1 MNNARGRAMALRRK
15 VFLLCGILLFVLA
28 CNGPMSP
35 ASPAAFDVT
44 IAAPA
49 TPPAATPQP
58 LTAQQAV
65 LLQALQ
71 VVNALKNQDMPQL
84 ATLAHPIQG
93 VRFSPYAYVQ
103 NADLAFMPEQLAGLL
118 ADPTIYEW
126 GAYDGSGE
134 PIRLSFV
141 DYFRAF
147 VFDHDY
153 TAAEAISLNAR
164 LGYGNSIDN
173 SHEIYPGAMVVEFHF
188 SGFNPDFQGMDW
200 ASLRLVFQEF
210 EGRWVLVGV
219 IHDQWTI

>member
-35 ASPAAFDVT
+35 APS
-44 IAAPA
+44 AAPA
-49 TPPAATPQP
+49 PPAATPQS
-58 LTAQQAV
+58 LTAQQAT
-65 LLQALQ
+65 LLQAIQ
-71 VVNALKNQDMPQL
+71 VVNALKDQDMPQL

-103 NADLAFMPEQLAGLL
+103 NADLAFTPEQLAGLL

-126 GAYDGSGE
+126 GVYDGSGD
-134 PIRLSFV
+134 PIRLSFA

-173 SHEIYPGAMVVEFHF
+173 SQEYYPGAMVVEFHF